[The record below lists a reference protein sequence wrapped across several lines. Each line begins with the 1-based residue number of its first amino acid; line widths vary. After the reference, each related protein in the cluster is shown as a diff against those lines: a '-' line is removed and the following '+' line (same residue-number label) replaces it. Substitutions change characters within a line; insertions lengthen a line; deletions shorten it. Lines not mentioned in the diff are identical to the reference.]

1 MVSVEFKK
9 LKEDAKVPFKENES
23 DTGFDIYAM
32 EDVYLK
38 PGETTVIPT
47 GIAMNIEE
55 GYDSMVRPRSGVTSK
70 SKLRVQIGTIDN
82 EYNQEVGIIIDN
94 ISQERRKE
102 LEGVNYLDIKDH
114 PISSKEGLT
123 QHAGTYKI
131 SKGSKI
137 AQLTF
142 HKLEEVS
149 STIVKEFSKESTRGG
164 FGSSGY

>member
-1 MVSVEFKK
+1 MVKVEFKK

-23 DTGFDIYAM
+23 DTGFDIFAM

-82 EYNQEVGIIIDN
+82 SYNQEVGIIIDN
-94 ISQERRKE
+94 ISQEQRKE

-114 PISSKEGLT
+114 PLASKEGLT

-131 SKGSKI
+131 RKGAKI

-149 STIVKEFSKESTRGG
+149 SKIVEEFSKESNRKG
-164 FGSSGY
+164 FGSTGY